1 MIENI
6 DKEIPIN
13 FSLLITPIK
22 DTPCV
27 SKTSTISKL
36 ENYIDE
42 NYDEAAK
49 IQLKQ
54 AILREVKQQIPN
66 ETKERGHLDELLRSL
81 HNQISS
87 LKSEI
92 GFLREEVKEKNNV
105 IRTLLRRNSCECNG
119 SSPCENP
126 KLENI
131 SEINEER
138 RDTCISTNERQ
149 FTKLAKQRSR
159 AKDVQVD
166 SVIQA
171 DPDETTHLTN
181 TGVTSSN
188 INEVSHIINKEN
200 RPPDKERDKPPPPSQ
215 NPTNPQKSKTSVF
228 IVGDSMIKKV
238 DGYLLTSSLKHQYLV
253 KTRPFFNN

>member
-1 MIENI
+1 M
-6 DKEIPIN
+6 N
-13 FSLLITPIK
+13 FSLLTTLIK
-22 DTPCV
+22 DTASI

-66 ETKERGHLDELLRSL
+66 ETKEKGHLDELLRSL

-87 LKSEI
+87 LKI
-92 GFLREEVKEKNNV
+92 QIDFLREEIEEKNNV
-105 IRTLLRRNSCECNG
+105 IRTLLRRNSRQYNG
-119 SSPCENP
+119 SSPCESP
-126 KLENI
+126 KLDKI

-138 RDTCISTNERQ
+138 RDTCISTTSNPIQSDNERQ

-159 AKDVQVD
+159 VKDVQVD

-253 KTRPFFNN
+253 ET